1 MLWAKAAGHFGK
13 VEREEHKKGGSLTVG
28 GFGKSA
34 LFNWYFL
41 QLKARLKRGTS
52 LLLLAS
58 MFFVVWFAGQ
68 ISMPQSDNVTVG
80 IVETDGTHGKEV
92 LEHLTQRESLFSFV
106 MYDSK
111 EALQEDVIA
120 GKLECGFY
128 FSNNFEKKFEH
139 EKLKNSVSYLCTPL
153 TTKGEV
159 ARETFYAALFEVY
172 GAQMLSAR
180 TEQLFG
186 DDANAARD
194 VLLANYEKYLKGNE
208 VFQVNVEQTEAV
220 ETTEKE
226 KQVFPL
232 HGLVALFLFLIIY
245 VEYGRRFDAGSGKP
259 YLALPAP
266 LGEGFQMMGLLAA
279 GTVPAV
285 AGLVLLLCSG
295 ESRGLLREISA
306 MILLLAACIVWIWI
320 VGKWIQNLTSFTSH
334 MFLLVLI
341 NLVFC
346 PVLVDIAAFIPALKF
361 VRYLCPVGIY
371 LEFISL

>member
-1 MLWAKAAGHFGK
+1 MFVVLFAASVLWAKAAGYFGK
-13 VEREEHKKGGSLTVG
+13 VEREEQKKGGSLTVG
-28 GFGKSA
+28 GFRKSA

-41 QLKARLKRGTS
+41 QLKAWLKRGTS

-159 ARETFYAALFEVY
+159 ARET
-172 GAQMLSAR
+172 
-180 TEQLFG
+180 
-186 DDANAARD
+186 
-194 VLLANYEKYLKGNE
+194 
-208 VFQVNVEQTEAV
+208 
-220 ETTEKE
+220 
-226 KQVFPL
+226 
-232 HGLVALFLFLIIY
+232 
-245 VEYGRRFDAGSGKP
+245 
-259 YLALPAP
+259 
-266 LGEGFQMMGLLAA
+266 
-279 GTVPAV
+279 
-285 AGLVLLLCSG
+285 
-295 ESRGLLREISA
+295 
-306 MILLLAACIVWIWI
+306 
-320 VGKWIQNLTSFTSH
+320 
-334 MFLLVLI
+334 
-341 NLVFC
+341 
-346 PVLVDIAAFIPALKF
+346 
-361 VRYLCPVGIY
+361 
-371 LEFISL
+371 